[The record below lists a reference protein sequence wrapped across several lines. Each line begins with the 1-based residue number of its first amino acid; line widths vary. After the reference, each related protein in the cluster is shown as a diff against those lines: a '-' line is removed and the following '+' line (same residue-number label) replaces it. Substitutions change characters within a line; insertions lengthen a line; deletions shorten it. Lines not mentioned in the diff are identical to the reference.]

1 MKAVMG
7 AGTRAGK
14 AVTSPITEFGRL
26 VGSPHATCCGAGG
39 SGAGGSASASA
50 SSGGGGG
57 SGAGG
62 SASASASSG
71 SGYLLTPSAA
81 ASYRRLLPDLVPD
94 RPRGKPSSSLDRPDL
109 ESSNLPVPPRLQ
121 RRPSSQ
127 WWLFRAQEESMWG
140 ACWRFA
146 DKKAAET
153 QVTSYKFRLYFRL
166 LVWLILSVINLIAGI
181 IIPYKFT
188 IILACCCLVVSSYIA
203 AAAIYQ
209 KSDDMNR
216 VVFASIPVC
225 IVILINYI
233 SLAELVDID
242 LGKASEDSAL
252 ENLIEDHPRDR
263 FACRVA
269 MFSDL
274 GLIGCALFV
283 AEACFGLW
291 REFNGEDPNGPPRI
305 LDLPV
310 FNARYERERSSSNSW
325 DRASFEEYAKNQGGF
340 RHDDV
345 DIMSVNMSATR
356 ASDLH

>member
-1 MKAVMG
+1 MKANMKAVMG

-26 VGSPHATCCGAGG
+26 VGSPHPTCCGAGG
-39 SGAGGSASASA
+39 
-50 SSGGGGG
+50 
-57 SGAGG
+57 
-62 SASASASSG
+62 SASASSG

-94 RPRGKPSSSLDRPDL
+94 PRGKLSSSSDRPDL
-109 ESSNLPVPPRLQ
+109 QSSNLPVPPRLE

-127 WWLFRAQEESMWG
+127 LWWGRAQEESMWG

-146 DKKAAET
+146 DKKAAEN

-166 LVWLILSVINLIAGI
+166 LVWLILSVTNLVAGI
-181 IIPYKFT
+181 IIPYRFT
-188 IILACCCLVVSSYIA
+188 IILACCCLAVSSYIA

-216 VVFASIPVC
+216 VVFASLPVC

-242 LGKASEDSAL
+242 LGNARNDSAL
-252 ENLIEDHPRDR
+252 ENLIEDHPQDLV
-263 FACRVA
+263 ACRVA

-291 REFNGEDPNGPPRI
+291 REFNGEDPTGPPRI

-310 FNARYERERSSSNSW
+310 FNARYERERRSSNSW
-325 DRASFEEYAKNQGGF
+325 DRASFEEYAKTQGEF

>member
-1 MKAVMG
+1 MG

-14 AVTSPITEFGRL
+14 AVTAPITEFGRL
-26 VGSPHATCCGAGG
+26 VGSPHQTCGG
-39 SGAGGSASASA
+39 QGTSAGGSASASA
-50 SSGGGGG
+50 SS
-57 SGAGG
+57 S
-62 SASASASSG
+62 
-71 SGYLLTPSAA
+71 SGYLLTPSATT
-81 ASYRRLLPDLVPD
+81 SYRRLLPDLVPD
-94 RPRGKPSSSLDRPDL
+94 RPREKPSSSSDRPDL

-127 WWLFRAQEESMWG
+127 QWLGRAQEESMWG
-140 ACWRFA
+140 ACWTFA

-153 QVTSYKFRLYFRL
+153 QVTTYKFRLYFRL
-166 LVWLILSVINLIAGI
+166 MVWLILSLTNLVAGI
-181 IIPYKFT
+181 VIPYKFT
-188 IILACCCLVVSSYIA
+188 IILSCCCLAVSSYIA

-216 VVFASIPVC
+216 VVFASLPVC

-233 SLAELVDID
+233 SLAELVDRD
-242 LGKASEDSAL
+242 NGGAATDSAL
-252 ENLIEDHPRDR
+252 EDLIEDHPRDR

-310 FNARYERERSSSNSW
+310 FNARYERGRSSNSW
-325 DRASFEEYAKNQGGF
+325 DKASFEEYAKSQGEF

-345 DIMSVNMSATR
+345 DIRSVNMSATR
-356 ASDLH
+356 ASDLL